1 MSKHTAGEWKY
12 QHRHVW
18 ANDYKTE
25 TLSDGSEV
33 ELNHRIC
40 EVDEGPTEAQA
51 EANARLIAA
60 APDMLDALEWAAKS
74 VHHPVCPISTGKG
87 QTTVTHDDCNC
98 HVKEARAAIAK
109 ATGEGA

>member
-51 EANARLIAA
+51 EANARRNAQADHKRRVLAIVKRRGWKAVIRHSGLIEKIHNRLLSNIIPGGGIYF
-60 APDMLDALEWAAKS
+60 PDQKPRG
-74 VHHPVCPISTGKG
+74 V
-87 QTTVTHDDCNC
+87 
-98 HVKEARAAIAK
+98 
-109 ATGEGA
+109 